1 MGRASPASSRRPFMT
16 SLLADNLR
24 AACKSL
30 KLNEPLSKHTSLAI
44 GGPADYYA
52 DVSTREEL
60 IAVRQAVLANP
71 VPVFFLGAGS
81 NLLVSDK
88 GIRGLVIHLQG
99 AFREVVIDGAQVRV
113 GAGAWMPA
121 LVKQCAERGLSG
133 IESLIGV
140 PGTIGGGL
148 VMNAGTREGVLG
160 DVVESVEVLDE
171 NAQIRALSK
180 EALFFSYRHSALQGS
195 WILSSTLRLKA
206 AERSFIMARIDEL
219 LRYRA
224 VTQPLGTSN
233 CGSVFKNPEGYAAAQ
248 LVEKSGFKGLRV
260 GGAQVSERHANFII
274 NTGQAKAADVRELMQ
289 QIQDKV
295 FEKFSVRLEPEIKL
309 VGEW

>member
-1 MGRASPASSRRPFMT
+1 MNPRV
-16 SLLADNLR
+16 ADALRVAYPNL
-24 AACKSL
+24 KID
-30 KLNEPLSKHTSLAI
+30 EPLSKHTSLAI

-52 DVSTREEL
+52 DVTTLDEL
-60 IAVRQAVLANP
+60 LALRKVVTEHH

-88 GIRGLVIHLQG
+88 GIRALVIHLQG
-99 AFREVVIDGAQVRV
+99 QFRQAQIQANEVKVW
-113 GAGAWMPA
+113 AGMWMPA
-121 LVKQCAERGLSG
+121 LVKQCAEKGLSG

-160 DVVESVEVLDE
+160 DVVESVDVMDDTGKILT
-171 NAQIRALSK
+171 LSREK
-180 EALFFSYRHSALQGS
+180 LGFSYRCSALEGS
-195 WILSSTLRLKA
+195 WVISAILRLKA
-206 AERSFIMARIDEL
+206 SERSSIIARIDEL
-219 LRYRA
+219 LRYRTQ
-224 VTQPLGTSN
+224 TQPIGTSN
-233 CGSVFKNPEGYAAAQ
+233 CGSVFKNPKGSAAAQ
-248 LVEKSGFKGLRV
+248 WVDQAGFKGVRC

-274 NTGQAKAADVRELMQ
+274 NENHAKAQDVRQLMK

-295 FEKFSVRLEPEIKL
+295 FEKFSIKLEPEIKM